1 MGSEIIFSS
10 CDDQP
15 DHKLVYAIIGTRYN
29 DKWIFVYHNR
39 RQNWGMPAGHI
50 ESGEDPDEAAEREL
64 VEETGAISYSI
75 EPVATYLIIRNGET
89 GAGRLYY
96 AVVSELGKIIDTEEI
111 GDIMLADNLPGDI
124 AFPEVHRS
132 LFNYLERYHQ
142 NRSTNSE
149 K

>member
-1 MGSEIIFSS
+1 MESEIIFSS
-10 CDDQP
+10 CDEQP
-15 DHKLVYAIIGTRYN
+15 DHRLIYAIIGARYH

-39 RQNWGMPAGHI
+39 RHNWGMPAGHI
-50 ESGEDPDEAAEREL
+50 ESGEDPADTAEREL
-64 VEETGAISYSI
+64 VEETGAISYLI
-75 EPVATYLIIRNGET
+75 EPVATYTVVRNGEA

-96 AVVSELGKIIDTEEI
+96 AVVSELGEIIDTEEI

-132 LFNYLERYHQ
+132 LFNYLDQYHK
-142 NRSTNSE
+142 NRDTNNQ